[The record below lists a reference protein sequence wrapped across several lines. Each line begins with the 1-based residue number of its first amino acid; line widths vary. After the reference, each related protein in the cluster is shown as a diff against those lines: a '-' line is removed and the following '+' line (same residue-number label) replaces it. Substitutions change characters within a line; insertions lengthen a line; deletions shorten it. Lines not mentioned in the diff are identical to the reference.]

1 MNGKKIILNPIL
13 LMHPEINSASSLIN
27 LNQRVFLCC
36 DDQYGL
42 YELSPEGKWTHFI
55 WDLAPE
61 LPIEHLEL
69 KKVKPDFEALLHS
82 AIDQDTLFLI
92 PSGSK
97 LNRTKVLSFDLNS
110 QQFKVQDFSILYK
123 DLFTRASEVNIEG
136 AVKFGD
142 EYLFLNRGVQSQLSS
157 IVSVNSKT
165 LMIDSITDID
175 FGSIEMTYLHGSEL
189 SLFEGALYALAVAEA
204 TANSYDDGEIRGS
217 SLVKL
222 SLEPS
227 EKFKVLEQWIF
238 DRPVKLE
245 GLCRWDNKWLVATDP
260 DGNGLSEFYTFHF

>member
-1 MNGKKIILNPIL
+1 
-13 LMHPEINSASSLIN
+13 
-27 LNQRVFLCC
+27 
-36 DDQYGL
+36 
-42 YELSPEGKWTHFI
+42 
-55 WDLAPE
+55 
-61 LPIEHLEL
+61 
-69 KKVKPDFEALLHS
+69 
-82 AIDQDTLFLI
+82 
-92 PSGSK
+92 
-97 LNRTKVLSFDLNS
+97 
-110 QQFKVQDFSILYK
+110 
-123 DLFTRASEVNIEG
+123 
-136 AVKFGD
+136 
-142 EYLFLNRGVQSQLSS
+142 
-157 IVSVNSKT
+157 
-165 LMIDSITDID
+165 
-175 FGSIEMTYLHGSEL
+175 MTYLHGSEL